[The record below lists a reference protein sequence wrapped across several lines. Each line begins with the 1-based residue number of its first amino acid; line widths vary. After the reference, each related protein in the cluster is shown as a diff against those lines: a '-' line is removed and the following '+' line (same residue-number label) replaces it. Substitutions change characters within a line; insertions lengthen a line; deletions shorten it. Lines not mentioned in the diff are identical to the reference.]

1 MFSILALGLLIGM
14 QHALEADHLA
24 AVSAISARKTSA
36 RKIISHGAFWGI
48 GHTLTLMGVAGG
60 ALYLGLE
67 ISTKT
72 SAWMETVV
80 GIMLVLLGG
89 NLLVQ
94 LIKERIHY
102 HFHRHN
108 AEKLHLHAHS
118 HAGEKGA
125 HEKFIHNHEHSNVLP
140 WRTLLIGMIHGMAGS
155 AALLVL
161 TTQIISSPLLGLSY
175 VGLFGLG
182 SVFGMAALSA
192 LIAIPL
198 SRSATAL
205 TWVNRVI
212 QGGVGVWTLLLGAYV
227 IFQSVPDFS

>member
-1 MFSILALGLLIGM
+1 MFSILALGLFIGM

-67 ISTKT
+67 ISAKT

>member
-24 AVSAISARKTSA
+24 AVSEIAARKTST
-36 RKIISHGAFWGI
+36 RKIISYGAFWGI
-48 GHTLTLMGVAGG
+48 GHTLTLMGVGG
-60 ALYLGLE
+60 AALYLGLE
-67 ISTKT
+67 ISLVT
-72 SAWMETVV
+72 SAWIETVV
-80 GIMLVLLGG
+80 GIMLILLGG
-89 NLLVQ
+89 NLLVR
-94 LIKERIHY
+94 LIKERIHFHY
-102 HFHRHN
+102 HCHN
-108 AEKLHLHAHS
+108 AEKFHIHAHS
-118 HAGEKGA
+118 HADEKGT
-125 HEKFIHNHEHSNVLP
+125 HEKLLHNHEHSNVLP

-155 AALLVL
+155 AALLIL
-161 TTQIISSPLLGLSY
+161 TTQVVSSPLVGLIY

>member
-1 MFSILALGLLIGM
+1 
-14 QHALEADHLA
+14 
-24 AVSAISARKTSA
+24 
-36 RKIISHGAFWGI
+36 
-48 GHTLTLMGVAGG
+48 
-60 ALYLGLE
+60 
-67 ISTKT
+67 
-72 SAWMETVV
+72 
-80 GIMLVLLGG
+80 
-89 NLLVQ
+89 
-94 LIKERIHY
+94 
-102 HFHRHN
+102 
-108 AEKLHLHAHS
+108 
-118 HAGEKGA
+118 
-125 HEKFIHNHEHSNVLP
+125 
-140 WRTLLIGMIHGMAGS
+140 MIHGMAGS

>member
-24 AVSAISARKTSA
+24 AVSVIAARKTST

-60 ALYLGLE
+60 ALCLGLE
-67 ISTKT
+67 ISVKT
-72 SAWMETVV
+72 SAWMETIV
-80 GIMLVLLGG
+80 GIMLILLGG
-89 NLLVQ
+89 NLLVL
-94 LIKERIHY
+94 LIKERIHF

-108 AEKLHLHAHS
+108 AGKIHIHAHS
-118 HAGEKGA
+118 HAGEEGV
-125 HEKFIHNHEHSNVLP
+125 HEKLLHNHEHSNVLP
-140 WRTLLIGMIHGMAGS
+140 WRSLLIGMVHGMAGS
-155 AALLVL
+155 AALLIL
-161 TTQIISSPLLGLSY
+161 TTQIVSSPLLGLSY

-205 TWVNRVI
+205 TWVNRAI

-227 IFQSVPDFS
+227 IYQSTPNFA

>member
-67 ISTKT
+67 ISAKT
-72 SAWMETVV
+72 SAWMEAVV
-80 GIMLVLLGG
+80 GIMLILLGG
-89 NLLVQ
+89 NLLVRI
-94 LIKERIHY
+94 IKERIHY

>member
-24 AVSAISARKTSA
+24 AVSVIAARKTSA
-36 RKIISHGAFWGI
+36 SKIISHGVFWGI

-67 ISTKT
+67 ISAKT

-80 GIMLVLLGG
+80 GIMLILLGG
-89 NLLVQ
+89 NLLARLV
-94 LIKERIHY
+94 KERIHF
-102 HFHRHN
+102 HFHSHN
-108 AEKLHLHAHS
+108 VEKLHIHAHS

-125 HEKFIHNHEHSNVLP
+125 HENFLHNHEHSNVLP

-161 TTQIISSPLLGLSY
+161 TTQIVSSPLVGLSY
-175 VGLFGLG
+175 VGLFGIG

-198 SRSATAL
+198 SRSATVL
-205 TWVNRVI
+205 TWGNRAI
-212 QGGVGVWTLLLGAYV
+212 QGGVGVWTVLLGIYIVYHSV
-227 IFQSVPDFS
+227 IDFA

>member
-24 AVSAISARKTSA
+24 AISAISARQTSA

-67 ISTKT
+67 ISAKT

-89 NLLVQ
+89 NFLVQ

-227 IFQSVPDFS
+227 IFRSVPDFS

>member
-60 ALYLGLE
+60 VLYLGLE
-67 ISTKT
+67 ISAKT

>member
-24 AVSAISARKTSA
+24 AVSAIAARKTSA
-36 RKIISHGAFWGI
+36 RKIISHAAFWGM
-48 GHTLTLMGVAGG
+48 GHTITLMGIAGG

-67 ISTKT
+67 ISEKT

-80 GIMLVLLGG
+80 GIMLILLGG
-89 NLLVQ
+89 NLLVG
-94 LIKERIHY
+94 LIKERIHFHY
-102 HFHRHN
+102 HYHN
-108 AEKLHLHAHS
+108 AEKLHIHAHS
-118 HAGEKGA
+118 HADEKGT
-125 HEKFIHNHEHSNVLP
+125 HEKLLHNHEHSNVLP

-155 AALLVL
+155 AALLIL
-161 TTQIISSPLLGLSY
+161 TTQIVSSPLVGLIY

>member
-67 ISTKT
+67 ISAKT

-140 WRTLLIGMIHGMAGS
+140 WRTLLIGMIHGKAGS
-155 AALLVL
+155 AA
-161 TTQIISSPLLGLSY
+161 
-175 VGLFGLG
+175 
-182 SVFGMAALSA
+182 
-192 LIAIPL
+192 
-198 SRSATAL
+198 R
-205 TWVNRVI
+205 
-212 QGGVGVWTLLLGAYV
+212 
-227 IFQSVPDFS
+227 

>member
-24 AVSAISARKTSA
+24 AVTAIAARKTSA

-67 ISTKT
+67 IPVKT
-72 SAWMETVV
+72 TAWLETIV
-80 GIMLVLLGG
+80 GILLILLGG
-89 NLLVQ
+89 NLLAR
-94 LIKERIHY
+94 LIKERIHF
-102 HFHRHN
+102 HFHCHN
-108 AEKLHLHAHS
+108 AEKLHIHAHS
-118 HAGEKGA
+118 HAGEEGV
-125 HEKFIHNHEHSNVLP
+125 HEKLLHNHEHSNILP
-140 WRTLLIGMIHGMAGS
+140 WRSLLIGMVHGLAGS
-155 AALLVL
+155 AALLIL
-161 TTQIISSPLLGLSY
+161 TTQIVSSPLVGLIY

-192 LIAIPL
+192 FIAILL

-205 TWVNRVI
+205 TWLNRAI

-227 IFQSVPDFS
+227 IYRYIPDFA

>member
-67 ISTKT
+67 ISAKT